1 MATELP
7 ISSFPRA
14 IEQLHGFIHSANI
27 VQDLLF
33 VTMPSREAKNGQF
46 RDMAH
51 PINDEFRM
59 SMESLMLDKYYS
71 VTNQARKLVSSEIH
85 TEDVAF

>member
-1 MATELP
+1 
-7 ISSFPRA
+7 
-14 IEQLHGFIHSANI
+14 
-27 VQDLLF
+27 
-33 VTMPSREAKNGQF
+33 MPSREAKNGQF